1 MSLSTP
7 AADIYCTMN
16 WSREALPV
24 EKALTVPVADCNGGM
39 AQPKPLPPRLA
50 SRPFTYSRALE
61 AGVSVGRLR
70 AGDLISPSR
79 SVRVPK
85 GGSRDLSELCR
96 AYVELI
102 PDAVVSHG
110 TAGLLHGLVLPERIA
125 NERQIHL
132 SRDPASAVPRRRGV
146 VGHRLALEPGEI
158 VRWQGLPVTAPH
170 RTWLDLAGSLALD
183 DLVVAG
189 DQLISG
195 PQRPFGP
202 RRKAMIRQTDLE
214 RYIASKPRMGGLVR
228 AREALRLIRPG
239 VDSPPE
245 TRLRLLLLRVGLP
258 EFSPNTVIFDETG
271 NPAVWTDLGCRRY
284 RTCIEYEGSHH
295 LSPGQQSRDH
305 ERDLLTAELGWH
317 QVKINRF
324 DVSQGREWVIAKVR
338 HALEKGGW
346 AAS

>member
-1 MSLSTP
+1 M
-7 AADIYCTMN
+7 
-16 WSREALPV
+16 
-24 EKALTVPVADCNGGM
+24 
-39 AQPKPLPPRLA
+39 
-50 SRPFTYSRALE
+50 
-61 AGVSVGRLR
+61 SVGRLR

-110 TAGLLHGLVLPERIA
+110 TAGQLHGLVLPERIA
-125 NERQIHL
+125 NGQQIHL

-146 VGHRLALEPGEI
+146 VGHRMALESGEI
-158 VRWQGLPVTAPH
+158 VRRQGLPVTAPH
-170 RTWLDLAGSLALD
+170 RTWLDLAGTLALD
-183 DLVVAG
+183 DLVIAG

-202 RRKAMIRQTDLE
+202 RRTAMIQQTDLE
-214 RYIASKPRMGGLVR
+214 RYIASKSRMGGLVR
-228 AREALRLIRPG
+228 ARQALGLIRPG

-245 TRLRLLLLRVGLP
+245 TRLRLLLLRAGLP
-258 EFSPNTVIFDETG
+258 EFSPNTVIFDGTG
-271 NPAVWTDLGCRRY
+271 HPAVWTDLGCRRY
-284 RTCIEYEGSHH
+284 RTCIEYEGIHH

-324 DVSQGREWVIAKVR
+324 DVAQGREWVVAKVR

-346 AAS
+346 DAS